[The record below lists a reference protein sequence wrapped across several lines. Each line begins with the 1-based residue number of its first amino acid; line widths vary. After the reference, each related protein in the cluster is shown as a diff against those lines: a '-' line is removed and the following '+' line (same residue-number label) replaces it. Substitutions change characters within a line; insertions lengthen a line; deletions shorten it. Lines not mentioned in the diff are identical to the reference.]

1 MFGMIPFV
9 KAAGKGLGNLFGK
22 NKKEAEDT
30 LKKEVDGFGLDT
42 SGVDIAVNEDGTV
55 NVSGEAISQE
65 MKEKIILAVGNVE
78 GVGGVNDATKA
89 KVGGR
94 ESQFHTV
101 VSGDTLSAISKKY
114 YGTWRL
120 YPEIFEANK
129 PMLSD
134 PDKIYPGQVLRIPAI
149 STATS

>member
-9 KAAGKGLGNLFGK
+9 KAAGRGLGNMIKGRMG
-22 NKKEAEDT
+22 KEA
-30 LKKEVDGFGLDT
+30 LKKEVDDLGLDT
-42 SGVDIAVNEDGTV
+42 TGVDIEVDDDGG
-55 NVSGEAISQE
+55 VSLIGEAVSQE

-78 GVGGVNDATKA
+78 GVGGVNDQATSRA
-89 KVGGR
+89 GGR

-101 VSGDTLSAISKKY
+101 VSGDTLGAISKKY

-129 PMLSD
+129 PMLSH
-134 PDKIYPGQVLRIPAI
+134 PDKIYPGQVLRIPDVKTEM
-149 STATS
+149 S